1 MSLEDAELVRAE
13 QREISKKN
21 EYDFRTSLLRRNL
34 AQAQSMLRAATWEPA
49 DVRRRVI
56 EVRELAV
63 QDAREALDRH
73 LLSNRQVDS
82 SWLD

>member
-1 MSLEDAELVRAE
+1 MSNAETSRLE
-13 QREISKKN
+13 QREISRKF
-21 EYDFRTSLLRRNL
+21 EFDLRTSLLRSDL

-49 DVRRRVI
+49 DVRAKVI
-56 EVRELAV
+56 EQRELAV

-73 LLSNRQVDS
+73 LAMDRQDT